1 MNQEETVKQEE
12 MNKEKILQ
20 ILGLA
25 TRARMTISGEGMAV
39 AEVRSSNAKL
49 VILSEDASANTSKKL
64 HDKCNSYDVDLRVF
78 GTRFELGH
86 AIGKTERVVVA
97 VTDQGFAK
105 KLLSLIDEKNR
116 G

>member
-1 MNQEETVKQEE
+1 MSTEQMKT
-12 MNKEKILQ
+12 KEKILQ

-25 TRARMTISGEGMAV
+25 TRARMTTSGEGMAV
-39 AEVRSSNAKL
+39 AEVRSGNAKL
-49 VILSEDASANTSKKL
+49 VILSEDASENTSKKL
-64 HDKCNSYDVDLRVF
+64 HDKCNSYNVDLQVF

-97 VTDQGFAK
+97 ITDQGFAK
-105 KLLSLIDEKNR
+105 KLSSLFEEINR